1 MKCQV
6 LRRSLETLSR
16 APFILGDLSN
26 NVTLE
31 IRVHGGWGRVNL
43 GEKCRDQS
51 RGGGGKNIYSNIRGT
66 CVASNL
72 FSPRVL
78 SGCMNFGLVIV

>member
-1 MKCQV
+1 MGEEG
-6 LRRSLETLSR
+6 R
-16 APFILGDLSN
+16 
-26 NVTLE
+26 
-31 IRVHGGWGRVNL
+31 RVNL

-51 RGGGGKNIYSNIRGT
+51 RGEGGKNIYSNIRGT

-72 FSPRVL
+72 FSLRVL